1 MAKIVRLDQIR
12 LDGGTQMREHLDQN
26 VVQDYA
32 EKMRDG
38 VVFPP
43 MITMFDGS
51 THWLVDGFHRY
62 LAVQAAGKQGYNCE
76 VHTGTQQDAIFMAT
90 SVNGSHGLQRSN
102 ETKRKAVEVTIAHPK
117 AEGWSNTQIA
127 KHCGVSVPFVGAI
140 KNPEVKQK
148 QEENRAKHNEKKM
161 QQAQGTK
168 DETVIGLRS
177 EEEFGPSAEEL
188 RAQEFEEQANQ
199 QYMSELIAADNKLA
213 YADAEVKRLLKAY
226 SQLEARFEAVM
237 YEKAE
242 AIKMVKS
249 LQKQL
254 DKLKK

>member
-12 LDGGTQMREHLDQN
+12 LDGGTQMREDLDQN

-38 VVFPP
+38 IVFPP
-43 MITMFDGS
+43 LITMFDGS
-51 THWLVDGFHRY
+51 NHWLVDGFHRY
-62 LAVQAAGKQGYNCE
+62 LALQAAGKQGHSCD

-90 SVNGSHGLQRSN
+90 SVNGTHGLQRSHA
-102 ETKRKAVEVTIAHPK
+102 TKRKAVEVTIAHPSAK
-117 AEGWSNTQIA
+117 GWSNKQIA
-127 KHCGVSVPFVGAI
+127 KHCGVSDKFVASV
-140 KNPEVKQK
+140 KDPEAKKKQAENVARHFEKKAEK
-148 QEENRAKHNEKKM
+148 QEETAIKSRP
-161 QQAQGTK
+161 
-168 DETVIGLRS
+168 
-177 EEEFGPSAEEL
+177 EEEFGPSPEEL
-188 RAQEFEEQANQ
+188 RAQAFEEEANQ
-199 QYMSELIAADNKLA
+199 QYVAELIAADNKLA
-213 YADAEVKRLLKAY
+213 FADSEVKRLLKAY

-237 YEKAE
+237 DEKAE

>member
-90 SVNGSHGLQRSN
+90 SVNGSHGVQRSN
-102 ETKRKAVEVTIAHPK
+102 ETKRKAVEVTIAHPN
-117 AEGWSNTQIA
+117 ATGWSNVQIA
-127 KHCGVSVPFVGAI
+127 KHCGVSDKFVASV
-140 KNPEVKQK
+140 KDPEVKKKQAENVARHFEKKAEK
-148 QEENRAKHNEKKM
+148 QEETSIKSSPN
-161 QQAQGTK
+161 
-168 DETVIGLRS
+168 
-177 EEEFGPSAEEL
+177 EEFGPSDEEL

-199 QYMSELIAADNKLA
+199 QYMSELISADNKLA
-213 YADAEVKRLLKAY
+213 YADSEVKRLLKAY
-226 SQLEARFEAVM
+226 AQLEARFEAVM
-237 YEKAE
+237 DEKAE

-254 DKLKK
+254 DKAKK

>member
-32 EKMRDG
+32 EKMRSG
-38 VVFPP
+38 IVFPP
-43 MITMFDGS
+43 LVTMFDGS

-76 VHTGTQQDAIFMAT
+76 VHNGTQQDAIFMAT

-102 ETKRKAVEVTIAHPK
+102 DTKRKAVEVTLAHPK
-117 AEGWSNTQIA
+117 ADGWSNVQIA
-127 KHCGVSVPFVGAI
+127 KHCCVSDMFVASI
-140 KNPEVKQK
+140 RNPEIKQK
-148 QEENRAKHNEKKM
+148 QAENRARSIEKQVM
-161 QQAQGTK
+161 SNLQNK
-168 DETVIGLRS
+168 DDPSIGLRS
-177 EEEFGPSAEEL
+177 DEDFGPSSEEL

-199 QYMSELIAADNKLA
+199 QYISELIAADDKLA
-213 YADAEVKRLLKAY
+213 HADAEVKRLLKAY
-226 SQLEARFEAVM
+226 SKLEARFEAVM
-237 YEKAE
+237 DEKAE

-254 DKLKK
+254 DKAKK

>member
-102 ETKRKAVEVTIAHPK
+102 ETKRKAVEVTIAHPN
-117 AEGWSNTQIA
+117 AAGWSNVQIA
-127 KHCGVSVPFVGAI
+127 KHCGVSDKFVASI
-140 KNPEVKQK
+140 KNPETKKKQAENVARHFEK
-148 QEENRAKHNEKKM
+148 KAKAQEETSIKSSP
-161 QQAQGTK
+161 
-168 DETVIGLRS
+168 DED
-177 EEEFGPSAEEL
+177 FGPSSEEL

-199 QYMSELIAADNKLA
+199 QYISELIAADDKLA
-213 YADAEVKRLLKAY
+213 HADAEVKRLLKAY
-226 SQLEARFEAVM
+226 SKLEARFEAVM
-237 YEKAE
+237 DEKAE

-254 DKLKK
+254 DKAKK

>member
-1 MAKIVRLDQIR
+1 MAKVIRLDQIR

-32 EKMRDG
+32 EKMREG

-102 ETKRKAVEVTIAHPK
+102 ETKRKAVEVTLAHPK
-117 AEGWSNTQIA
+117 AEGWSNKQVA
-127 KHCGVSVPFVGAI
+127 KHCGVSDTFVAAVRT
-140 KNPEVKQK
+140 PEAKQK
-148 QEENRAKHNEKKM
+148 QVEKMERYIDKKAAGKESS
-161 QQAQGTK
+161 Q
-168 DETVIGLRS
+168 DESAVKPRPD
-177 EEEFGPSAEEL
+177 EDFGPSSEEL

-199 QYMSELIAADNKLA
+199 QYVSELIAADNKLA
-213 YADAEVKRLLKAY
+213 FADSEVKRLLKAY

-237 YEKAE
+237 DEKAE